1 MRVPPPGGMVNAI
14 YNRILD
20 RAKALDMNASIAN
33 ISKRDSDDS
42 TLVRVRTSGDA
53 AMGVL
58 AALRAAWPLATVTL
72 VENAIDG
79 NKEAQVLLPNA
90 RDQRDIA
97 KMLANYAAG
106 QKPLRMLANSLLVAL
121 VISCVLRVAL

>member
-1 MRVPPPGGMVNAI
+1 MVKTV
-14 YNRILD
+14 YNCILD

-33 ISKRDSDDS
+33 ISRRDADDA
-42 TLVRVRTSGDA
+42 TLVRVRTSSDA

-79 NKEAQVLLPNA
+79 KKEAQVLLPNEQ
-90 RDQRDIA
+90 DQHDIA
-97 KMLANYAAG
+97 KMLANYGAG
-106 QKPLRMLANSLLVAL
+106 QKPLRLLANGLLVAFA
-121 VISCVLRVAL
+121 ISCVLRIALQ

>member
-1 MRVPPPGGMVNAI
+1 MVNAI